1 MYRHILV
8 AAALSAFSLAML
20 PNAPALAITAKQKLE
35 TCKFGADH
43 PNGGGPALVGNDRK
57 HFMDKCMANKNDP
70 RGPGAGSPNAPNEPN
85 G

>member
-1 MYRHILV
+1 MYRHTLV
-8 AAALSAFSLAML
+8 AAALSAFSLAVL
-20 PNAPALAITAKQKLE
+20 PNTPALAITAKQKLE

-70 RGPGAGSPNAPNEPN
+70 RGPGAGTPDEQDAPK

>member
-1 MYRHILV
+1 MYRHTLV
-8 AAALSAFSLAML
+8 AAALSAFSLVML
-20 PNAPALAITAKQKLE
+20 ANAPALAITAKQKLE
-35 TCKFGADH
+35 TCRFGADH

-70 RGPGAGSPNAPNEPN
+70 RGPGVGTPDGENAPK